1 MQNLINKYFSK
12 ICSDKFFKNDE
23 EVIIG
28 KAKDVI
34 KELEEQLEFVNSP
47 EMSFDVD
54 SIIFMTKEVKLLIK
68 EIQDT
73 YSNDNDVIEIALH
86 PMAGFYVLQERETL
100 FEELKEYYEELEGN

>member
-1 MQNLINKYFSK
+1 MQDLINEYFNK
-12 ICSDKFFKNDE
+12 LCSNKFFKNDE

-54 SIIFMTKEVKLLIK
+54 SILFMTNEVKLLIND
-68 EIQDT
+68 IQDT

-86 PMAGFYVLQERETL
+86 PMSGFYVLQKKETL
-100 FEELKEYYEELEGN
+100 FEELKEYYEELEEK